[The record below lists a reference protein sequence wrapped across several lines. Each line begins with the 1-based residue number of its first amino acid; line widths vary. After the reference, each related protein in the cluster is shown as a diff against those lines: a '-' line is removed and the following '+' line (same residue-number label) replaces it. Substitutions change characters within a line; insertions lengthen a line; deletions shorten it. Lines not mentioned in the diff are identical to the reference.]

1 MKDVNPVTVLKT
13 AIQLHQRQPRRE
25 RHLGASSTATVTTFS
40 PTAQAHSSPSPVVPT
55 QQHFTQKLENL
66 KKVLPFANE
75 VKLASLLARAQ
86 GDMDAVVQEILDSS
100 NDPEVEHTHDAAGEV
115 ENLRIIDLTGP
126 DDDEKCF
133 TETTTAKSAERI
145 KQLASMPVETAALRD
160 IIKTVEENDAAKAY
174 FNLYSFHKPEKS
186 ATNVNVFKS
195 MEENRYSQQ
204 LSTMQH
210 VNPRECPYCF
220 KSISTDQ
227 QGSFCNF
234 CGGIFP
240 KNYTRW

>member
-1 MKDVNPVTVLKT
+1 M
-13 AIQLHQRQPRRE
+13 
-25 RHLGASSTATVTTFS
+25 
-40 PTAQAHSSPSPVVPT
+40 
-55 QQHFTQKLENL
+55 
-66 KKVLPFANE
+66 PFANE

-100 NDPEVEHTHDAAGEV
+100 NDPEVEHTHDAAGEA

-160 IIKTVEENDAAKAY
+160 IIKTVEENDAAKAN

-220 KSISTDQ
+220 KSISSDQ